1 MHLRRRTRLVAAT
14 AAILAATTASCS
26 TSDSK
31 SEAAAACESPGVT
44 SDQVK
49 FGLVFSDSGAGNQAL
64 SSARAGVDARIGLA
78 NQEGGV
84 NGRRLVYEW
93 RDDAA
98 SPSQNAKVVDELVN
112 QESVF
117 GVVAVTTSASGS
129 VESLGSAGIP
139 VVGLADATWKIHPN
153 MFSYSYET
161 SPQIIGRYLQLNGGT
176 KVAFVTTGSSA
187 SAVRYTE
194 RYASAMRAMGLTVVG
209 TASYSSGD
217 SPVRVAQQLAD
228 SGANVLVGLT
238 TPNDIASIMHAA
250 RTINAS
256 FAATVSLAGYDR
268 GVLSTL
274 GTDLAGVSFPV
285 YFRPFEAGGPAIDHY
300 RNAIT
305 QFAPE
310 LVMPEQQFAMYG
322 YIYADLF
329 IRGLQKAGAC
339 PTRESFIRGL
349 RTVTGYDAGGLI
361 EPVDLATNI
370 NKPLDCSA
378 FVQVDPTGRTFQV
391 TQERL
396 CADGTGS

>member
-1 MHLRRRTRLVAAT
+1 M
-14 AAILAATTASCS
+14 
-26 TSDSK
+26 
-31 SEAAAACESPGVT
+31 
-44 SDQVK
+44 K
-49 FGLVFSDSGAGNQAL
+49 FGLLFSDSGAENQAL

-93 RDDAA
+93 RDDAT
-98 SPSQNAKVVDELVN
+98 SSQNVKV
-112 QESVF
+112 QESAF

-129 VESLGSAGIP
+129 VESLGLAGIP
-139 VVGLADATWKIHPN
+139 VVGLADTSWKIHPN

-161 SPQIIGRYLQLNGGT
+161 SPQSVGRYLQLNGGT
-176 KVAFVTTGSSA
+176 RVAFVTTGSSA

-194 RYASAMRAMGLTVVG
+194 RYASAMQSMGLTVVG

-217 SPVRVAQQLAD
+217 SAVRVAQQLVG
-228 SGANVLVGLT
+228 SGADALVGLT
-238 TPNDIASIMHAA
+238 TPNDFASIMHAA

-256 FAATVSLAGYDR
+256 FAATVSLTGYDR

-274 GTDLAGVSFPV
+274 GADLAGVSFPV
-285 YFRPFEAGGPAIDHY
+285 NFRPFETGGPAIDHY

-329 IRGLQKAGAC
+329 IRGLEEAGVC
-339 PTRESFIRGL
+339 PTRASFISGL
-349 RTVTGYDAGGLI
+349 RAVTGYDAGGLI
-361 EPVDLATNI
+361 EPVDLATI
-370 NKPLDCSA
+370 VAKPLECSA
-378 FVQVDPTGRTFQV
+378 FVQVDPTGRAFQV

-396 CADGTGS
+396 CADGTRSLTEP